1 MQGPALSALA
11 RLRRSSGRRRS
22 RSRPV
27 AAGSLLPARAL
38 RLHGLVHRRL
48 LGHAAAPAALLP
60 LGAPRSP
67 GGLAATL
74 GADGAALLWALAPL
88 APLAAL
94 RLAGPDARPCEGDR
108 AAGHPSIAAAWLP
121 AGAGGAAQLAAAT
134 PAGVRMLAVDA
145 RRGPHPRGDRF
156 KIIHRLCLVQQPDK
170 GYPAVRPP
178 LRRRTARSARACG
191 ACRQA
196 CALAS

>member
-94 RLAGPDARPCEGDR
+94 RLAGPDARPCEGPAGDG
-108 AAGHPSIAAAWLP
+108 AAGQPGVAATWLP

-145 RRGPHPRGDRF
+145 RRGPHPRG
-156 KIIHRLCLVQQPDK
+156 
-170 GYPAVRPP
+170 G
-178 LRRRTARSARACG
+178 
-191 ACRQA
+191 
-196 CALAS
+196 